1 MVKTN
6 EPGQMRNDSGATP
19 GTRTAWR
26 RIADA
31 VETALGSAAV
41 SLVATAA
48 VAGVGLRFWESL
60 DITDVSEPGGSAY
73 CLYAAPLTVCLA
85 LVFGAVAGA
94 RESRRLFRR
103 HLLVYL
109 VAFGAFVHGALA
121 LAGFIVSRL
130 HPGGATLNPFFDPY
144 MLVAIIIGPPVIA
157 AASAAGVNG
166 LLARRRRPTVPPTL
180 VVLLAGAA
188 WLGHLPIGS

>member
-1 MVKTN
+1 
-6 EPGQMRNDSGATP
+6 MRNDSSATP

-48 VAGVGLRFWESL
+48 VAYVGLGFWESL
-60 DITDVSEPGGSAY
+60 DITDVSESGGSAY

-85 LVFGAVAGA
+85 LVFGALAGA

-103 HLLVYL
+103 RFLVYL
-109 VAFGAFVHGALA
+109 VAFGVFVHGALA

-130 HPGGATLNPFFDPY
+130 HAGGATGNPLFGPF

-166 LLARRRRPTVPPTL
+166 LLASRRRPAVPPTL
-180 VVLLAGAA
+180 VVLLVWAA
-188 WLGHLPIGS
+188 WLAYLRAGS